1 MCVCVCVCAHAC
13 VCVCAYMHVCVCV
26 CVHACMWSLPTV
38 ASKVAGQQHTIAEES
53 VQVRLCTPPKPRP
66 TYPNKLLF
74 LNLPDNVTENHLKTF
89 LKLVTGCTPIEL
101 RYGDEESVL
110 ATFDKHQGNS

>member
-1 MCVCVCVCAHAC
+1 MCVCVCVCTRARAC
-13 VCVCAYMHVCVCV
+13 VCVYMHVRVSV
-26 CVHACMWSLPTV
+26 RACMWLLPTV

-53 VQVRLCTPPKPRP
+53 VPKPRP

-89 LKLVTGCTPIEL
+89 LKLVTGCTPVEL

-110 ATFDKHQGNS
+110 ATFDKQQGNR